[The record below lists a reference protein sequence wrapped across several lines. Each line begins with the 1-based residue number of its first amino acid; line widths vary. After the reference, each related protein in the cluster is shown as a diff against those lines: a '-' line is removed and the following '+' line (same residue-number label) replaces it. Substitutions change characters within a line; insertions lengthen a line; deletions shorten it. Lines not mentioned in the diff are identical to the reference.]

1 MLEHAGK
8 GEPEM
13 TPDEFLCPNCFENPI
28 SPGST
33 AGAPWPKQTSIAAT
47 IGPND
52 PEMQGAGSEI
62 LPDINQGGR
71 SQDIMVNGFRQKFSL
86 NSSLTLHQSKVRYPG
101 KRWNMDR
108 QWLCTDGKFG
118 NESHI

>member
-13 TPDEFLCPNCFENPI
+13 TPDEFLCPNCFENPKA
-28 SPGST
+28 P
-33 AGAPWPKQTSIAAT
+33 AAPWALPGQRKRASPLT

-62 LPDINQGGR
+62 SPDINQGGR